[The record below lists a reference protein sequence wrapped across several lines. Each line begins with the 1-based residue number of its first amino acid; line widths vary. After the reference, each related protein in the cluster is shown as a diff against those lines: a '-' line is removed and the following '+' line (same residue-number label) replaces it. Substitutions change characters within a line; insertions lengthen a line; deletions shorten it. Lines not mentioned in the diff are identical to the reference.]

1 MHLPSILTAAT
12 SEVLSTTVQK
22 PTYAPDYIL
31 FWRILVN
38 LMKSPYIN
46 TRINGLSV
54 GEYDT
59 RKKLNRAV
67 LLLNCFVIFS
77 PLYFF
82 PSQLFIPFPETRM
95 KLVHGVR
102 SKSSF
107 RRVRK
112 ASYLYFT
119 NGGKLLKP
127 EFYIFT

>member
-12 SEVLSTTVQK
+12 SEVLSTTAQK

-59 RKKLNRAV
+59 RKKMNRAV

-82 PSQLFIPFPETRM
+82 PSQLLIPFPETRI
-95 KLVHGVR
+95 KLVRGVR

-107 RRVRK
+107 RRARE
-112 ASYLYFT
+112 S
-119 NGGKLLKP
+119 KLPL
-127 EFYIFT
+127 FYQWW